1 MIRERTMFQKVVSYI
16 ADICVVFLS
25 YVVSIY
31 FRYEI
36 MISQPGVNAL
46 SLPYLLIAGAYSIII
61 SSVLYYIRSSSVQR
75 KYGLLAINAVGCLA
89 LFAFFYVIGE
99 LYFSRWALVIFWIVS
114 SFLLAI
120 KSMVMRIIFDK
131 QSARATKRIRVL
143 VVGEG
148 KVTFEFIC
156 SANWDSAC
164 SFNLVGYVGN
174 KSVNFFDCEF
184 SGKGTDPEYEGWLG
198 NYDDFEK
205 VLDKEHPDEVVFAL
219 DDSELHRLDYL
230 NQIVERKG
238 IRSSLAMSFSKNI
251 PENAKIQKLDE
262 MTLIDMGKD
271 EVRHYSSIKV
281 LGLVV
286 SSVLMVLMLFIR
298 NFNVGSIQSYGI
310 FDEMKCY
317 MFAVIGFLVF
327 REVCEKLKNKKAAEI
342 IGTVITVLTMLFIV
356 VGYESLYLHGV
367 GIGKAVLIDMKMV
380 VCVLGISLMTVL
392 LGNALGNIDWWLMD

>member
-1 MIRERTMFQKVVSYI
+1 MIRERTMFQKIMSYI

-25 YVVSIY
+25 YVVSVY

-36 MISQPGVNAL
+36 MTSKPGVNAL

-61 SSVLYYIRSSSVQR
+61 SSILYYIRSSSAQR

-89 LFAFFYVIGE
+89 LFSFFYMIGE

-120 KSMVMRIIFDK
+120 KSMVMRILFDK

-148 KVTFEFIC
+148 KVTFDYIC
-156 SANWDSAC
+156 AANWDSAC
-164 SFNLVGYVGN
+164 SFNLIGYVGN
-174 KSVNFFDCEF
+174 KSDNFFDCEF
-184 SGKGTDPEYEGWLG
+184 SGKGPDPKYEGWLG

-205 VLDKEHPDEVVFAL
+205 VLDKEGPDEIVFAL
-219 DDSELHRLDYL
+219 DDSELHRLDCL
-230 NQIVERKG
+230 RQIVESKG
-238 IRSSLAMSFSKNI
+238 IKSSLAVSFSKNI
-251 PENAKIQKLDE
+251 PENARVQKLDE
-262 MTLIDMGKD
+262 MTMIDMGKN
-271 EVRHYSSIKV
+271 EVRHYSNTKV
-281 LGLVV
+281 LGLVI
-286 SSVLMVLMLFIR
+286 SFVLMLLMLFIR
-298 NFNVGSIQSYGI
+298 KFDVGSIQSYGM

-327 REVCEKLKNKKAAEI
+327 REVCEKLKDKKSAEM
-342 IGTVITVLTMLFIV
+342 IGAVITMLIMLLVV
-356 VGYESLYLHGV
+356 VGYEFLYLHGA

-380 VCVLGISLMTVL
+380 VCVLGISLMAVL
-392 LGNALGNIDWWLMD
+392 IGRNSDWWLMD